1 MWPARFR
8 VSFLRGAHV
17 IARAMPNAG
26 FPFANGVKSVSSCS
40 LKLSGEAWPFAQ
52 KHAAEIDVHWQA
64 ATNAN
69 PAYFN
74 GIVHLIDSVR
84 LVDGVLE
91 ATLTRTN
98 FKSYLYWRMHG
109 FPEAGVLDGFG
120 SALIRSS
127 DGAYLLGQ
135 QMPGNVNYGF
145 ACLPSG
151 FIDERDVLPDGTI
164 DIARSIDREIAEE
177 LGDVASLVQR
187 EEGFIVTRSD
197 TQISFAVP
205 FYAPVPTAELA
216 RLLEEH
222 NATCDEPELQT
233 IIPVANRDDIERLKM
248 LPSTRAT
255 MEALFAAR

>member
-1 MWPARFR
+1 
-8 VSFLRGAHV
+8 
-17 IARAMPNAG
+17 MPNAG
-26 FPFANGVKSVSSCS
+26 FPFANGVKSVADCS
-40 LKLSGEAWPFAQ
+40 LKLSGEPWPFAQ
-52 KHAAEIDVHWQA
+52 EHASEIDAHWQA
-64 ATNAN
+64 ATTEN

-84 LVDGVLE
+84 FVDGVLY
-91 ATLTRTN
+91 ATLTRTE

-127 DGAYLLGQ
+127 DGEYLLGQ

-164 DIARSIDREIAEE
+164 DITRSIEREIAEE
-177 LGDVASLVQR
+177 LGDVGKLVQK
-187 EEGFIVTRSD
+187 EKGFIVTRSD
-197 TQISFAVP
+197 TQMSFAVR
-205 FYAPVPTAELA
+205 FYVPVTTAEVV
-216 RLLEEH
+216 RLVEEH
-222 NATCDEPELQT
+222 NATCGDPELEA
-233 IIPVANRDDIERLKM
+233 IIPVANRDDIERLNM